1 MYTQAP
7 ITYNSHNQKVK
18 PFTNFVNLTPY
29 KPSTPVE
36 MPEEEREGKLVV
48 EEDDFMREIDDQ
60 EEALEQEINLE
71 EPFNEVV
78 LDELEIEIGDVDST
92 LDDASNEVE
101 TQDPLGPPEKGR
113 TSSGIMRPFVDL
125 GQEIVEGDGL
135 VQSEKLVI
143 EPILITSTEP
153 TTTQRTISSSTSPPS
168 TTSTARAPTTTSNL
182 PTTTTTTVVDT
193 TTTET
198 PTSTTTSSE
207 RMEKLLE
214 MAMERLKEMEET
226 LESS

>member
-1 MYTQAP
+1 
-7 ITYNSHNQKVK
+7 
-18 PFTNFVNLTPY
+18 
-29 KPSTPVE
+29 

-60 EEALEQEINLE
+60 GVALEEEINLE

-78 LDELEIEIGDVDST
+78 LDELEIEIGDVDSN
-92 LDDASNEVE
+92 LDDASDEVE

-113 TSSGIMRPFVDL
+113 TSSGIIMRPFVDL
-125 GQEIVEGDGL
+125 GQEIVEEDGL

-153 TTTQRTISSSTSPPS
+153 TTTQRTTSSSTSPPS
-168 TTSTARAPTTTSNL
+168 TTSTARAPTTTSSL

-198 PTSTTTSSE
+198 PSSTTTSSE
-207 RMEKLLE
+207 RREKLLE
-214 MAMERLKEMEET
+214 MAMERLKEMEKT
-226 LESS
+226 SESS